1 LKCLAQRNKQNKR
14 SRRQN
19 RQPRRQGRSNQ
30 RSVLVERSRFRDV
43 PERIAKFART
53 TIIGPYQYI
62 PATGWNGAAYDM
74 EISFSLQN
82 TYVYVGGALYQ
93 TLPNTG
99 STDFTALYDQYKIDM
114 VELSIMY
121 GVSAYISPGTTTG
134 TATSQNPVLLAAFDP
149 TDSSVISLS
158 SILQYNDLKVIQL
171 SAERVQNGYAL
182 QFRPVPLI
190 TAGGNPAALS
200 HKVAPWISKDAP
212 TVPHYGVKLF
222 LDNLGGGM
230 PTAAGNIELYVKYHL
245 SMKLPQ

>member
-1 LKCLAQRNKQNKR
+1 MNKRNNQKR

-53 TIIGPYQYI
+53 TVIGPYQYA
-62 PATGWNGAAYDM
+62 PATGWNATAYDM
-74 EISFSLQN
+74 EINFSLNQ
-82 TYVYVGGALYQ
+82 TQVYIAGALY
-93 TLPNTG
+93 TTVPNTG
-99 STDFTALYDQYKIDM
+99 ASDFTALYDQYRIDM

-121 GVSAYISPGTTTG
+121 GVNAYIAPGTTSG
-134 TATSQNPVLLAAFDP
+134 VGSSQNPVLLIAFDP
-149 TDSSVISLS
+149 TDSSVTSMS

-171 SAERVQNGYAL
+171 CSEKVQNGYAL

-190 TAGGNPAALS
+190 TAGGSPAAVS
-200 HKVAPWISKDAP
+200 FKNAPWISKDTP

-222 LDNLGGGM
+222 LDNLGGAL
-230 PTAAGNIELYVKYHL
+230 PTPVGNLEIYVKYHL